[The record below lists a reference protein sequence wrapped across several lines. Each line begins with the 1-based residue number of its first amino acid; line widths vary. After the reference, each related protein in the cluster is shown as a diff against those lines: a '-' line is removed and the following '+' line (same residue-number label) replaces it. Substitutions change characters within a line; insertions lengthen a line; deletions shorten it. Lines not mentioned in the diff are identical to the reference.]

1 MSGTTVAVIGGTG
14 DLGFG
19 LVLRWA
25 RAGVPVVIGSR
36 DEKKAQDAGE
46 RAKSLLGSNVLPG
59 IETSPVTGMENA
71 KAAAQAGVV
80 VMAVPFPA
88 HAAILKSIRGA
99 LQEAA
104 EGTVFVDTTVPLA
117 ATVGGKPTR
126 LLGVWQGS
134 AAEAAREMVP
144 ARIPVLGAFHN
155 LSAETLQDL
164 DAVLDCDILVCGDN
178 ESAKQT
184 LFPLVQLIEGLRP
197 VDAGPLEMARITEA
211 VTALLISVNRRHKVK
226 HSGIRITGI

>member
-1 MSGTTVAVIGGTG
+1 MSGTSVAVIGGTG

-46 RAKSLLGSNVLPG
+46 RANRLLGSNLLPG
-59 IETSPVTGMENA
+59 IETSPVTGMQNA
-71 KAAAQAGVV
+71 QAAAQAGVV
-80 VMAVPFPA
+80 VMAVPFAA

-99 LQEAA
+99 LQDVS

-144 ARIPVLGAFHN
+144 ARVPVLGAFHN